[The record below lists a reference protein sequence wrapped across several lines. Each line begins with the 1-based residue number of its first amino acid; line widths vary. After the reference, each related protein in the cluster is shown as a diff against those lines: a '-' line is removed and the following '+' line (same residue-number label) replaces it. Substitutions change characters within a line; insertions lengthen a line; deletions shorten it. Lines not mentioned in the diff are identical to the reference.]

1 MESSLIDDN
10 IILISQEGAEIPIKK
25 SVGSRSVYIKGM
37 IDDQAENVPLPQ
49 INKWTIDKVVLYLE
63 HLAAGNASPEIER
76 PLRSN
81 DIEDV
86 VSDWMAEFIKGDDKK
101 GIVGP
106 TDDQVQDLILAA
118 NFLDIKCLLALAC
131 AQLATH
137 IRGLSI
143 PEFRKRFNL
152 INDFTPEEEAEPFDE
167 AKIAELAEAHEREEK
182 AKEEAQGAKQEE
194 SKSAVEEEKKS
205 E

>member
-1 MESSLIDDN
+1 MESSIVDESIN
-10 IILISQEGAEIPIKK
+10 LISQEGTEVPIRK
-25 SVGSRSVYIKGM
+25 SVGVRSVYIKGM
-37 IDDQAENVPLPQ
+37 IDDGSENVPLPQ
-49 INKWTIDKVVLYLE
+49 ITEKTIRRVVAYLE

-86 VSDWMAEFIKGDDKK
+86 VSDWMADFIKKD
-101 GIVGP
+101 I
-106 TDDQVQDLILAA
+106 TDDEVQDLILAA

-152 INDFTPEEEAEPFDE
+152 VNDFTPEEEAEPFDE

-182 AKEEAQGAKQEE
+182 AKEEA
-194 SKSAVEEEKKS
+194 
-205 E
+205 

>member
-1 MESSLIDDN
+1 MESSLVDDN

-49 INKWTIDKVVLYLE
+49 INKWTIEKVVLYLE

-86 VSDWMAEFIKGDDKK
+86 VSDWMADFIKKD
-101 GIVGP
+101 I

-131 AQLATH
+131 A
-137 IRGLSI
+137 
-143 PEFRKRFNL
+143 
-152 INDFTPEEEAEPFDE
+152 
-167 AKIAELAEAHEREEK
+167 
-182 AKEEAQGAKQEE
+182 
-194 SKSAVEEEKKS
+194 
-205 E
+205 

>member
-1 MESSLIDDN
+1 MESSIVDET

-49 INKWTIDKVVLYLE
+49 INKWTIEKVVQYLE

-86 VSDWMAEFIKGDDKK
+86 VSDWMAEFIKGDKNK
-101 GIVGP
+101 GIEVS
-106 TDDQVQDLILAA
+106 DD
-118 NFLDIKCLLALAC
+118 
-131 AQLATH
+131 
-137 IRGLSI
+137 
-143 PEFRKRFNL
+143 
-152 INDFTPEEEAEPFDE
+152 
-167 AKIAELAEAHEREEK
+167 
-182 AKEEAQGAKQEE
+182 
-194 SKSAVEEEKKS
+194 
-205 E
+205 

>member
-1 MESSLIDDN
+1 
-10 IILISQEGAEIPIKK
+10 
-25 SVGSRSVYIKGM
+25 
-37 IDDQAENVPLPQ
+37 
-49 INKWTIDKVVLYLE
+49 VVLYLE

-86 VSDWMAEFIKGDDKK
+86 VSDWMADFIKKD
-101 GIVGP
+101 I

-205 E
+205 EWFLWYYFDLNV

>member
-1 MESSLIDDN
+1 M
-10 IILISQEGAEIPIKK
+10 
-25 SVGSRSVYIKGM
+25 
-37 IDDQAENVPLPQ
+37 
-49 INKWTIDKVVLYLE
+49 
-63 HLAAGNASPEIER
+63 
-76 PLRSN
+76 
-81 DIEDV
+81 
-86 VSDWMAEFIKGDDKK
+86 
-101 GIVGP
+101 
-106 TDDQVQDLILAA
+106 ILAA

-182 AKEEAQGAKQEE
+182 AKEEAANAEAAKLEAKD
-194 SKSAVEEEKKS
+194 SKEEEKKQ

>member
-1 MESSLIDDN
+1 MDD
-10 IILISQEGAEIPIKK
+10 GANEIP
-25 SVGSRSVYIKGM
+25 
-37 IDDQAENVPLPQ
+37 LPS
-49 INKWTIDKVVLYLE
+49 IYEKTVHRVVAYLE
-63 HLAAGNASPEIER
+63 HLAAGNAPPEIER

-86 VSDWMAEFIKGDDKK
+86 VSDWMADFIKKD
-101 GIVGP
+101 I
-106 TDDQVQDLILAA
+106 TDDEVQDLILAA
-118 NFLDIKCLLALAC
+118 NYLQINSLLALAC
-131 AQLATH
+131 AQLATF

-167 AKIAELAEAHEREEK
+167 ARIAELAEAHEREEK
-182 AKEEAQGAKQEE
+182 AKEEAQGVNREE
-194 SKSAVEEEKKS
+194 SKSAVEEEKK